1 MGPKKFQK
9 RGVFGGYTFFLRN
22 RTERCSDLE
31 NGCAGDLNGDNNWN
45 ILDIV
50 NLVNCILSDNCG
62 DEG

>member
-1 MGPKKFQK
+1 MSGDNNWN
-9 RGVFGGYTFFLRN
+9 VLDIVN
-22 RTERCSDLE
+22 LANCILSNNCSVVE

-50 NLVNCILSDNCG
+50 NLVNCILSGNCG